1 MSAGGAAL
9 RPLRM
14 ESRGQPATRRGG
26 EKETEKPEVMDD
38 ILDILSEMCDRCRYP
53 LLEKDQEKLLHE
65 HCEVCPLEA
74 QLTTLAA
81 KACLHGQIQAGEMIL
96 RGTEPARIRR

>member
-1 MSAGGAAL
+1 
-9 RPLRM
+9 
-14 ESRGQPATRRGG
+14 
-26 EKETEKPEVMDD
+26 MDD
-38 ILDILSEMCDRCRYP
+38 ILDVLSEMCDRCRYP

-96 RGTEPARIRR
+96 RGTEPARILR

>member
-1 MSAGGAAL
+1 
-9 RPLRM
+9 
-14 ESRGQPATRRGG
+14 
-26 EKETEKPEVMDD
+26 MDD

-53 LLEKDQEKLLHE
+53 LLEQDREKLMQE

-81 KACLHGQIQAGEMIL
+81 KAHLQGQILAGEAIL

>member
-1 MSAGGAAL
+1 M
-9 RPLRM
+9 
-14 ESRGQPATRRGG
+14 T
-26 EKETEKPEVMDD
+26 DD
-38 ILDILSEMCDRCRYP
+38 ILDTMGEICDRCRYP

-65 HCEVCPLEA
+65 RCEVCPLEA

-96 RGTEPARIRR
+96 RGTELDRILR

>member
-1 MSAGGAAL
+1 
-9 RPLRM
+9 
-14 ESRGQPATRRGG
+14 
-26 EKETEKPEVMDD
+26 MDD
-38 ILDILSEMCDRCRYP
+38 ILDVLSEMCDRCRYS

-81 KACLHGQIQAGEMIL
+81 KAHLHGQILAAQKIL
-96 RGTEPARIRR
+96 RGTEPERIRR

>member
-1 MSAGGAAL
+1 
-9 RPLRM
+9 
-14 ESRGQPATRRGG
+14 
-26 EKETEKPEVMDD
+26 MDD
-38 ILDILSEMCDRCRYP
+38 ILDILSEICDRCRYP
-53 LLEKDQEKLLHE
+53 LLEQDREKLMQE

-96 RGTEPARIRR
+96 RGTELDRIRR